1 MNTRGNEIKNEDF
14 DQSTYLRLL
23 KSYSDKISK
32 HFIYLPIYF
41 FIKCKIF
48 TIFHILFQL
57 RRCCWKRT
65 RKDFMAVKLVVTNP
79 GNTLTSVGILNPAMS
94 ILKSPAFSVTLYLKP
109 IVLIG
114 NMWNGTIQQKYYLST
129 GNLGNDKLKKK
140 SLPWLYPSSVKNKD
154 IKKINVNLWW
164 INENLNIT
172 FLN

>member
-1 MNTRGNEIKNEDF
+1 MNILWIRGGMK
-14 DQSTYLRLL
+14 SKLRILINL
-23 KSYSDKISK
+23 PICVYFSDKIFK

-65 RKDFMAVKLVVTNP
+65 RKDFMAAKLVVINP

-114 NMWNGTIQQKYYLST
+114 NMWNGTILQKYYLST

-140 SLPWLYPSSVKNKD
+140 VCRGYIPPQLK
-154 IKKINVNLWW
+154 IKISKK
-164 INENLNIT
+164 
-172 FLN
+172 

>member
-1 MNTRGNEIKNEDF
+1 MNFFMNILWMKGNGIKNEDF

-65 RKDFMAVKLVVTNP
+65 RKDFMAAKLVVTNP

-94 ILKSPAFSVTLYLKP
+94 IWKSPAFSVTLYLKP

-114 NMWNGTIQQKYYLST
+114 NMWNGTILQKYYLST
-129 GNLGNDKLKKK
+129 GNLGNDIKKK
-140 SLPWLYPSSVKNKD
+140 E
-154 IKKINVNLWW
+154 KKIGRTSLSGVRRGYMPPQLK
-164 INENLNIT
+164 IKISKK
-172 FLN
+172 